1 MPCLYKCSCAGRDT
15 SVAILKST
23 SSWHQA
29 QLSAYMNW
37 KDSALELL
45 ERSLKPVPQELN
57 ELDWKSALSTQS
69 EKLAHHISAFANN
82 CGGGL
87 FAFGIKNDDASFLS
101 LSKDDIEAIC
111 QRLAQI
117 AGHSLSISI
126 GLEHDVQ
133 EYEGHAVLFVYVPE
147 QAAKPVHMKGKLM
160 DAYCRS
166 AGHTTPM
173 TENQVRAM
181 LAQSQGLEFEERP
194 AKEHLTVNQLL
205 QRLDHKSLLERM
217 GEIPPSTDEL
227 IARRLEAYGMCKAE
241 SNGQWAITNLGAILF
256 ANNLQE
262 FPHLYSRRVII
273 RRYAGASNL
282 QMSFPQKEGL
292 RGYAIEFE
300 ELVQFIM
307 MNLPALEEITI
318 QRRQYCAYPEIA
330 IRELLANALVHQDFN
345 ITGMLITVEIYTNR
359 VVITNP
365 GAPLHD
371 ITRLIDMPPQS
382 RNEKLAQLMFQLRL
396 CERRGSGMDRA
407 MEAIEAMHLPAPRFD
422 RDDSYTRISLYPSK
436 KISEMTKDEKVQACY
451 YHACLQ
457 HEKGEKISNQ
467 SVRARFNLGNGQSS
481 MASRIIADTMAA
493 GYIKPAG
500 AALSKKFATYIPYY
514 A

>member
-1 MPCLYKCSCAGRDT
+1 MT
-15 SVAILKST
+15 QKSLLPIGNIRL
-23 SSWHQA
+23 A
-29 QLSAYMNW
+29 EYMNW
-37 KDSALELL
+37 KDKALELL

-57 ELDWKSALSTQS
+57 ELDWKSALSTRS

-82 CGGGL
+82 RGGGL

-147 QAAKPVHMKGKLM
+147 QAAKPVHLKGKLT

-181 LAQSQGLEFEERP
+181 LAQTQGLEFEERS
-194 AKEHLTVNQLL
+194 AVEHLTVDQLL
-205 QRLDHKSLLERM
+205 QRLDHKTLLERM
-217 GEIPPSTDEL
+217 GETSPSTGEL
-227 IARRLEAYGMCKAE
+227 TALRMEAYGLCKAE
-241 SNGQWAITNLGAILF
+241 PNGLWTITNLGAILF
-256 ANNLQE
+256 ANNLKE
-262 FPHLYSRRVII
+262 FPNLYPRRVII
-273 RRYAGASNL
+273 RRFAGTSNL
-282 QMSFPQKEGL
+282 QMAFPQKESV

-307 MNLPALEEITI
+307 LNLPALEEITV
-318 QRRQYCAYPEIA
+318 QRRQCSAYPEIA
-330 IRELLANALVHQDFN
+330 IRELLANALVHQDFS
-345 ITGMLITVEIYTNR
+345 ITGMQITAEIYTNR

-457 HEKGEKISNQ
+457 HEKGEKLNNQ
-467 SVRARFNLGNGQSS
+467 TVRTRFNLGKGQSS

-493 GYIKPAG
+493 GYIKPAE
-500 AALSKKFATYIPYY
+500 AALPSKKFATYIPYY